1 LDLVLG
7 LWEIRPRMQ
16 TIYVVRKGK
25 PEAIQAEVKENVASI
40 PLPYGAYRRIKRPRW
55 HPTLAEAEEAARIAS
70 LRALERARKLIAESE
85 SIPVRRV
92 A

>member
-1 LDLVLG
+1 MLTVYP
-7 LWEIRPRMQ
+7 EIARE
-16 TIYVVRKGK
+16 IS
-25 PEAIQAEVKENVASI
+25 A
-40 PLPYGAYRRIKRPRW
+40 
-55 HPTLAEAEEAARIAS
+55 EAARIAS

>member
-1 LDLVLG
+1 MDLVLG

-55 HPTLAEAEEAARIAS
+55 HPTLAEAEEAVRAAS
-70 LRALERARKLIAESE
+70 DRAAARARKILIERGELA
-85 SIPVRRV
+85 PFGNV
-92 A
+92 